1 LSFKAPFISR
11 SDYLKL
17 PLSERFKRTI
27 ELTGPEEERAAQLHK
42 KLLSIDLHTHITTH
56 HEESGWEKDRERL
69 WNSGVSCLFEAQDHL
84 LNPAEDFQVTLEQ
97 IGSTQAM
104 LKQDLGF
111 ILALSAEDIRRAKR
125 EQKEAVMLQLEPQ
138 TIGPVADRVDIAHN
152 LGVRCMLLTFNS
164 RNFLGDGCGEKSNAG
179 LSNLG
184 FDVVERMNKVGMLID
199 LSHCGERTTLDAIEA
214 SKGPV
219 LINHAGARALN
230 PEMSRLKNDE
240 QIHALAEKHG
250 VFGVSGIPNQLSKAK
265 RQGIHDVLNHVDY
278 VVKLIGVNH
287 VAIGLDICFDDHV
300 AFHRSLLKKLM
311 RGTGQQLNAEY
322 MEGIESPEEWPN
334 ITRGLVSRGYSDQE
348 IEKIIGGNAL
358 RIIEQ
363 VVG

>member
-1 LSFKAPFISR
+1 LSSPFLPR
-11 SDYLKL
+11 PDYLKL
-17 PLSERFKRTI
+17 PLQERFGHTI
-27 ELTGPEEERAAQLHK
+27 PLTGPQEERASQLHE

-69 WNSGVSCLFEAQDHL
+69 WNSGVTCFFEALDHL

-97 IGSTQAM
+97 IGSTRVLLRRNA
-104 LKQDLGF
+104 GF
-111 ILALSAEDIRRAKR
+111 TLALSAEDIRRAKK
-125 EQKEAVMLQLEPQ
+125 EGKEAVMFQLEPQ
-138 TIGPVADRVDIAHN
+138 TIGPVLDRVDIGHE
-152 LGVRCMLLTFNS
+152 LGVRCMLLTFNT
-164 RNFLGDGCGEKSNAG
+164 RNFLGDGCGEKSNSG

-214 SKGPV
+214 SKDPV

-230 PEMSRLKNDE
+230 PIMTRLKGDE
-240 QIHALAEKHG
+240 QIQALAEKHG
-250 VFGVSGIPNQLSKAK
+250 VFGVSAIPNQLSNAK
-265 RQGIHDVLNHVDY
+265 RQGINDLLNHVDY
-278 VVKLIGVNH
+278 VVKLAGVDH

-300 AFHRSLLKKLM
+300 AFHRTLIKRLM
-311 RGTGQQLNAEY
+311 RGTGQELNAEY
-322 MEGIESPEEWPN
+322 MEGIESPEEWKN

>member
-1 LSFKAPFISR
+1 MSAPFLPR
-11 SDYLKL
+11 SEYLKL
-17 PLSERFKRTI
+17 PLKERFKRTVA
-27 ELTGPEEERAAQLHK
+27 LPAREEERAEQLHQ

-69 WNSGVSCLFEAQDHL
+69 LNSGVTGLFEALDHL
-84 LNPAEDFQVTLEQ
+84 LNPAENFKVTCEQ
-97 IGSTQAM
+97 IGSTRVM
-104 LKQDLGF
+104 INKTPGMC
-111 ILALSAEDIRRAKR
+111 LALSVNDIRRAKK
-125 EQKEAVMLQLEPQ
+125 EGKEAVMFQLEPQ
-138 TIGPVADRVDIAHN
+138 TLGPMVDNVDIAHE
-152 LGVRCMLLTFNS
+152 LGVRCMLLTFNT
-164 RNFLGDGCGEKSNAG
+164 RNFLGDGCGEKSNSG

-184 FDVVERMNKVGMLID
+184 FDVVERMNKVGLLID
-199 LSHCGERTTLDAIEA
+199 LSHCGERTTLDAVEA
-214 SKGPV
+214 SKDPV

-230 PEMSRLKNDE
+230 PEMSRLKTDGVI
-240 QIHALAEKHG
+240 QALAEKDG

-265 RQGIHDVLNHVDY
+265 RQGIQDVLNHVDH
-278 VVKLIGVNH
+278 VAKLVGVDH

-311 RGTGQQLNAEY
+311 RGTGQELNAEY

-334 ITRGLVSRGYSDQE
+334 ITRGLVSRGYSDQD

-358 RIIEQ
+358 RVIEQ

>member
-1 LSFKAPFISR
+1 MSAPFLPR

-17 PLSERFKRTI
+17 PLKERFRRTVQ
-27 ELTGPEEERAAQLHK
+27 LTGPEEERAEQLHK
-42 KLLSIDLHTHITTH
+42 KLISIDLHTHVTTH

-69 WNSGVSCLFEAQDHL
+69 WNSGVTCFFEALDHL

-97 IGSTQAM
+97 IGSTRAM
-104 LKQDLGF
+104 LQQAPGF
-111 ILALSAEDIRRAKR
+111 ILALSAEDVRRAKR

-138 TIGPVADRVDIAHN
+138 TIGPIVDRVDAGYN
-152 LGVRCMLLTFNS
+152 LGVRCLLLTFNS
-164 RNFLGDGCGEKSNAG
+164 RNFLGDGCGEKSNSG

-199 LSHCGERTTLDAIEA
+199 LSHCGDRTTLDAIEA
-214 SKGPV
+214 SKDPV

-230 PEMSRLKNDE
+230 PEMTRLKSDE
-240 QIHALAEKHG
+240 QIHALAEKDG
-250 VFGVSGIPNQLSKAK
+250 VFGVSAIPNQLSKAK
-265 RQGIHDVLNHVDY
+265 RQGIHDLLNHVDY
-278 VVKLIGVNH
+278 VVKLVEVEH

-300 AFHRSLLKKLM
+300 AFHRTLIRKLM

-348 IEKIIGGNAL
+348 IEKITGGNAL
-358 RIIEQ
+358 KIIER

>member
-1 LSFKAPFISR
+1 MSSPFLSR
-11 SDYLKL
+11 SDYLRLALQERLRRTL
-17 PLSERFKRTI
+17 PLK
-27 ELTGPEEERAAQLHK
+27 GPEEERAAQLHER
-42 KLLSIDLHTHITTH
+42 LTSIDLHTHITTH

-69 WNSGVSCLFEAQDHL
+69 WNSGVTCFFEALDHL

-97 IGSTQAM
+97 IGATHVLIEQTRG
-104 LKQDLGF
+104 LC
-111 ILALSAEDIRRAKR
+111 LALSAEDIRRAKR
-125 EQKEAVMLQLEPQ
+125 EGKEAVMMQLEPQ
-138 TIGPVADRVDIAHN
+138 TIGPVLDRVSIAHS
-152 LGVRCMLLTFNS
+152 LGVRCMLLTFNT
-164 RNFLGDGCGEKSNAG
+164 RNYLGDGCGEKTNSG

-184 FDVVERMNKVGMLID
+184 FDAVERMNKVGMLID

-214 SKGPV
+214 STDPV

-230 PEMSRLKNDE
+230 PKMSRLKSDE
-240 QIHALAEKHG
+240 PIQALAEKHG
-250 VFGVSGIPNQLSKAK
+250 VFGVSAIPNQLSKAK
-265 RQGIHDVLNHVDY
+265 RQGIHDLLNHIDY
-278 VVKLIGVNH
+278 VVKLVGVDH

-300 AFHRSLLKKLM
+300 AFHRTLIKRLM
-311 RGTGQQLNAEY
+311 RGTGQELNAEY

>member
-1 LSFKAPFISR
+1 LSAPFLSR

-17 PLSERFKRTI
+17 PLKERFRRTVQ
-27 ELTGPEEERAAQLHK
+27 LTGIEEERSEQLHQ
-42 KLLSIDLHTHITTH
+42 KLISVDLHTHITTH
-56 HEESGWEKDRERL
+56 HEESGWEKDRARL
-69 WNSGVSCLFEAQDHL
+69 WNSGVACFFEALDHL

-97 IGSTQAM
+97 IGSTRAM
-104 LKQDLGF
+104 LRQTPGF

-138 TIGPVADRVDIAHN
+138 TIGPVVDRVDVGYD

-164 RNFLGDGCGEKSNAG
+164 RNFLGDGCGEKSNSG

-214 SKGPV
+214 SKDPV
-219 LINHAGARALN
+219 LINHAGARTLN
-230 PEMSRLKNDE
+230 PEMTRLKSDE
-240 QIHALAEKHG
+240 QIHALAEKDG
-250 VFGVSGIPNQLSKAK
+250 VFGVSAIPNQLSKAN
-265 RQGIHDVLNHVDY
+265 RQGIHDLLNHADY
-278 VVKLIGVNH
+278 VAKLVGVEH

-300 AFHRSLLKKLM
+300 AFHRTLIRKLM

-322 MEGIESPEEWPN
+322 MEGIESPEEWQN

-358 RIIEQ
+358 KITER

>member
-1 LSFKAPFISR
+1 MSAPFLPR
-11 SDYLKL
+11 SEYLKL
-17 PLSERFKRTI
+17 GVKERLKRTI
-27 ELTGPEEERAAQLHK
+27 PLSDREDERATQLHE
-42 KLLSIDLHTHITTH
+42 KLISVDLHTHITTH

-69 WNSGVSCLFEAQDHL
+69 WNSGVTCCVEALDHL

-97 IGSTQAM
+97 IGATRVMIGQTTS
-104 LKQDLGF
+104 LC
-111 ILALSAEDIRRAKR
+111 LALTAEDIRRAKR
-125 EQKEAVMLQLEPQ
+125 ENKQAVMLQLEPQ
-138 TIGPVADRVDIAHN
+138 TIGPVLDRVNIAHE
-152 LGVRCMLLTFNS
+152 LGVRCMLLTFNT

-179 LSNLG
+179 LSYLG

-199 LSHCGERTTLDAIEA
+199 LSHCGERTTLDAIET
-214 SKGPV
+214 SKDSV
-219 LINHAGARALN
+219 LVNHAGARALN
-230 PEMSRLKNDE
+230 PEMSRLKSDE
-240 QIHALAEKHG
+240 VIHALAEKHG

-265 RQGIHDVLNHVDY
+265 RQGTNDILNHVDY
-278 VVKLIGVNH
+278 VVKLVGVEH

-300 AFHRSLLKKLM
+300 AFHRTLLKKLM

-322 MEGIESPEEWPN
+322 MEGIESPEEWQS